1 MRSRVFSALGLVN
14 IQREPI
20 LNGKSYL
27 KIEGLNS
34 NVDGLGIGSKLIHE
48 LEKKSI
54 ELGQEG
60 RLIAH
65 ASPSPATGCKKPLTN
80 LGFYYKLGFK
90 VTDSEI
96 DKQITQCIREG
107 KDIPISLNYDVQ
119 IEYIPQKSAQIQQ

>member
-1 MRSRVFSALGLVN
+1 MRSRVFSTLGLVN
-14 IQREPI
+14 IQSEPI
-20 LNGKSYL
+20 LNGKTYL
-27 KIEGLNS
+27 HFEGLQS

-54 ELGQEG
+54 ELGHEG

-90 VTDSEI
+90 ATDSEI